1 MTVQE
6 RIEAAKTKLEAA
18 EKAKTV
24 AETQLETAN
33 KQCEELIEK
42 MKGYDVTP
50 ETIGPKIEEL
60 TATIDKELGE
70 IEKAIPE
77 V

>member
-33 KQCEELIEK
+33 KQTEDLIEK
-42 MKGYDVTP
+42 MKEYDVTP

-60 TATIDKELGE
+60 TATIDKELE
-70 IEKAIPE
+70 AIEQAIPA